1 MEASAYH
8 RLSRAEQV
16 VRESIAA
23 VLFLMTVVVLA
34 THYSALPA
42 SIPSPFNGGG
52 DAHGLGNK
60 NQLWLMVFIQT
71 WIYVLLSLFN
81 LMPSTSTVDQNSSM
95 STEARAKVLSF
106 AKVFMGWFKVAVMVM
121 MFLWIASYV
130 M

>member
-1 MEASAYH
+1 
-8 RLSRAEQV
+8 
-16 VRESIAA
+16 
-23 VLFLMTVVVLA
+23 
-34 THYSALPA
+34 
-42 SIPSPFNGGG
+42 
-52 DAHGLGNK
+52 
-60 NQLWLMVFIQT
+60 MVFIQT